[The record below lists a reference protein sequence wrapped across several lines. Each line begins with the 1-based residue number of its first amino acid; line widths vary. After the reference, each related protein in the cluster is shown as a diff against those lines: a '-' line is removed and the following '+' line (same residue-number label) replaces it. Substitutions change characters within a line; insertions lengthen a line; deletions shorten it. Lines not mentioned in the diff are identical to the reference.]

1 MEPVETEKPRETLGT
16 MLMRLGIAPST
27 LGWNDEEEEFV
38 DD

>member
-16 MLMRLGIAPST
+16 MLMRFGIAPST